1 MLGRWR
7 PCGASGQSSSLYQY
21 VRVRLSSVRPGGVRH
36 DTPEHTPCCLVPL
49 ISTTSGTGE
58 GRDRKSTRL
67 NSSHEWTS
75 YAVFCLKKKNK
86 GKNLIKQVRRKRVQR
101 CEA

>member
-1 MLGRWR
+1 MGGVRLLQHHAQGRLKAVVPAAR
-7 PCGASGQSSSLYQY
+7 RDIERQHQDQMQAGGKDERERKIFPSAQSSSLYQY

-58 GRDRKSTRL
+58 GRYPPP
-67 NSSHEWTS
+67 E
-75 YAVFCLKKKNK
+75 
-86 GKNLIKQVRRKRVQR
+86 
-101 CEA
+101 